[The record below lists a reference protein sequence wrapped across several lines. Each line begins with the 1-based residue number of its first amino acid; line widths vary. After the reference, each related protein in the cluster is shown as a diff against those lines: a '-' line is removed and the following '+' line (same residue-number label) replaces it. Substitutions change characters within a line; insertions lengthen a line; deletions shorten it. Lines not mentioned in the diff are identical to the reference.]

1 MLSILFILFH
11 LGGHEHTPFYFTHS
25 GTTIIKCGQNM
36 DDLGILDL
44 SFQKNSENNV
54 KAEYSFKLLPTE
66 DTERDET
73 VDAVI
78 RKWTDTISE
87 GAGGGDIL
95 CAIGDHCLSTLTS
108 DLRTRE
114 TAFACM
120 VADAIVYSYE
130 DLGCQLGIQ
139 NGGFVRYGT
148 RTYHFI
154 YLVSLHSVSL
164 HSFTLYTPYHTHT
177 HTLTHTHTHTD
188 KTWYTSLARY

>member
-1 MLSILFILFH
+1 LISNASYSPSNSDSNFSFLSI

-44 SFQKNSENNV
+44 TFQKNSENNV
-54 KAEYSFKLLPTE
+54 KAEYLFKLLPTE
-66 DTERDET
+66 DTDRDET
-73 VDAVI
+73 VDSVI
-78 RKWTDTISE
+78 QKWTDTISE

-95 CAIGDHCLSTLTS
+95 CVIGDHCLSTLTS

-148 RTYHFI
+148 VPGPI
-154 YLVSLHSVSL
+154 I
-164 HSFTLYTPYHTHT
+164 LYIFSPFM
-177 HTLTHTHTHTD
+177 
-188 KTWYTSLARY
+188 

>member
-1 MLSILFILFH
+1 
-11 LGGHEHTPFYFTHS
+11 
-25 GTTIIKCGQNM
+25 M

-44 SFQKNSENNV
+44 TFQKNSDNNV

-73 VDAVI
+73 VDSVI

-87 GAGGGDIL
+87 GAGGEDIL

-139 NGGFVRYGT
+139 NGGFVRCG
-148 RTYHFI
+148 
-154 YLVSLHSVSL
+154 
-164 HSFTLYTPYHTHT
+164 P
-177 HTLTHTHTHTD
+177 
-188 KTWYTSLARY
+188 